1 LSRRLR
7 QVGPL
12 SDKQDVPRKVA
23 VRICSSVLGD
33 ATGGAAIVL
42 KNDEQP
48 IIWATRTAVEPYSLR
63 MQIQGALQ
71 EASGGL
77 AVARVR
83 SMEEV
88 VRHST
93 ARSDFIAILL
103 AAFAGISLLLAA
115 IGVYGLMAF
124 SIRQRRREIAVRV
137 ALGATS
143 DRVVKMVLWQGVR
156 LAMAGILIG
165 TALSFG
171 FARSMQTLIYGIK
184 PIDPAVICIS
194 SFTLTVVA
202 AVACYVPACRA
213 SRVDP
218 AIELRSS

>member
-1 LSRRLR
+1 
-7 QVGPL
+7 
-12 SDKQDVPRKVA
+12 
-23 VRICSSVLGD
+23 
-33 ATGGAAIVL
+33 
-42 KNDEQP
+42 
-48 IIWATRTAVEPYSLR
+48 

-77 AVARVR
+77 AVARER

-103 AAFAGISLLLAA
+103 VAFAGISLLPAA

-124 SIRQRRREIAVRV
+124 SVRQKRREIAV
-137 ALGATS
+137 LGATS

-171 FARSMQTLIYGIK
+171 FARSMQTLIYGTK
-184 PIDPAVICIS
+184 PIDPAVICASI
-194 SFTLTVVA
+194 FTLTVVA
-202 AVACYVPACRA
+202 AVACYVPAYRA

-218 AIELRSS
+218 EIELRSS

>member
-1 LSRRLR
+1 
-7 QVGPL
+7 
-12 SDKQDVPRKVA
+12 
-23 VRICSSVLGD
+23 
-33 ATGGAAIVL
+33 
-42 KNDEQP
+42 
-48 IIWATRTAVEPYSLR
+48 

-103 AAFAGISLLLAA
+103 VAFAGISLLLAA

-124 SIRQRRREIAVRV
+124 SVRQRRREIAVRV

-165 TALSFG
+165 TALGFG
-171 FARSMQTLIYGIK
+171 FARSMQTLIYGTK
-184 PIDPAVICIS
+184 PIDPAVICASI
-194 SFTLTVVA
+194 FTLTVVA
-202 AVACYVPACRA
+202 AVACYVPAYRA

-218 AIELRSS
+218 EIELRSP

>member
-1 LSRRLR
+1 
-7 QVGPL
+7 
-12 SDKQDVPRKVA
+12 
-23 VRICSSVLGD
+23 
-33 ATGGAAIVL
+33 
-42 KNDEQP
+42 
-48 IIWATRTAVEPYSLR
+48 

-103 AAFAGISLLLAA
+103 VAFAGISLLLAA

-124 SIRQRRREIAVRV
+124 SVRQKRREIAV
-137 ALGATS
+137 LGATS

-184 PIDPAVICIS
+184 PIDPAVICASI
-194 SFTLTVVA
+194 FTLTVVA
-202 AVACYVPACRA
+202 AVACYVPAYRA

-218 AIELRSS
+218 EIELRSS